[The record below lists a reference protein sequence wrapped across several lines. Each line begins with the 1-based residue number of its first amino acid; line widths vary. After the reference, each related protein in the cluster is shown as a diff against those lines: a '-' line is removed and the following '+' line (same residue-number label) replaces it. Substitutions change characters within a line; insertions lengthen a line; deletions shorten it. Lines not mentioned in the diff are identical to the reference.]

1 MEAYKKELKKLLREY
16 DVLQDEEMVD
26 LAFAA
31 YEIGCEA
38 GEMKARGGFGERDDE
53 DEDYDEEEEKLFRKM
68 WSNGGFGERGYQGG
82 NSGGSYSRSGGGGYG
97 NRRGVKGTGRYSR
110 FRR

>member
-16 DVLQDEEMVD
+16 DVLQDEEMVE

>member
-82 NSGGSYSRSGGGGYG
+82 NSGGSYSRSGGGYG